1 FFFSRNNLLEPS
13 GPLAYHG
20 RLMSLLRAIF
30 RKKSLDQILKD
41 SEAPGQALK
50 RTLGPIHLTAL
61 GIGAII
67 GAGIFAT
74 VGTAAPGRPDRP
86 GAGPAIILSFI
97 ITAIACAFCALCYA
111 ELASLIPISGS
122 AYTYT
127 YATLGEMIAWIIGW
141 DLIIEYAIGN
151 IGVAISW
158 AGYFEELIRG
168 IHIGGMSF
176 DIPMWL
182 RSDLQTPL
190 QCRDILA
197 PGTDGDRLEGCR
209 ALIASAPHL
218 GRIPIV
224 MNLPAIGIVTLI
236 TIVLVDG
243 VRESSW
249 FNAAMVLLKL
259 VILTFFV
266 IVGLSYIKP
275 ENWHPFS
282 PNG

>member
-1 FFFSRNNLLEPS
+1 
-13 GPLAYHG
+13 
-20 RLMSLLRAIF
+20 
-30 RKKSLDQILKD
+30 
-41 SEAPGQALK
+41 
-50 RTLGPIHLTAL
+50 
-61 GIGAII
+61 
-67 GAGIFAT
+67 
-74 VGTAAPGRPDRP
+74 
-86 GAGPAIILSFI
+86 
-97 ITAIACAFCALCYA
+97 
-111 ELASLIPISGS
+111 
-122 AYTYT
+122 
-127 YATLGEMIAWIIGW
+127 IGW

-182 RSDLQTPL
+182 RRDLQTAL

-197 PGTDGDRLEGCR
+197 AGTGADRIEGGR
-209 ALIASAPHL
+209 PLDPPAPHL
-218 GRIPIV
+218 GGIPIV

-236 TIVLVDG
+236 TIVLVVG
-243 VRESSW
+243 VKESSW

-282 PNG
+282 PNGWGGVQAGAAIIFF